1 MPANEALMRWLRDTL
16 AGYELDLAGVL
27 VKAGITPEWPLTA
40 AGPDELV
47 EKLHAGGHLVPLP
60 KEPAALANILEVS
73 LVDYLRAEADRTPGI
88 ELTRGTE
95 RGYPDF
101 ELTGTAFGRGVHAID
116 VKNARRGKT
125 GRSTQSAITLYT
137 GNTYFRYPTIRWPGT
152 FRPFADYETHV
163 DILGIYTLDEDLPG
177 RITDLELI
185 VQEPWRIASKQRS
198 SNTREYLGAV
208 RRIDDLRE
216 GNGAFETEEEFYNF
230 WRAHPFRIGA
240 SVQKHLDRFL
250 QDAERD

>member
-1 MPANEALMRWLRDTL
+1 MPANEAVMGWLRGAL
-16 AGYELDLAGVL
+16 AKYQLDLAGVL
-27 VKAGITPEWPLTA
+27 VKEGITPEWPLTA
-40 AGPDELV
+40 TGPDELV
-47 EKLHAGGHLVPLP
+47 EKLTSGGHLVPLP

-73 LVDYLRAEADRTPGI
+73 LVDFLTVEAERTPGV

-101 ELTGTAFGRGVHAID
+101 ELAGSAFGGGFHAVD
-116 VKNARRGKT
+116 VKNARRGAS

-137 GNTYFRYPTIRWPGT
+137 GNTYFRYPQLRWPGT
-152 FRPFADYETHV
+152 FRPFAEYETHA

-198 SNTREYLGAV
+198 STTREYIGAV
-208 RRIDDLRE
+208 KNIDDLRD
-216 GNGAFETEEEFYNF
+216 GRGVFETEADFYKF
-230 WRAHPFRIGA
+230 WRKFAFKIGP
-240 SVQKHLDRFL
+240 SVQKQLDRLL
-250 QDAERD
+250 QESAGD